1 MTVPPKADRRAVPRF
16 KVWVACSILSRLS
29 DEDFRKQAV
38 LGYVKDLSREAVAV
52 LLPSNETYGVDAS
65 SLGQQVQMTL
75 ALPVGYVRLSAT
87 LVRYSPDDSGKLV
100 FVFRIQ
106 DSKDRSKYEEYM
118 DTVESES
125 SRAAKDSVRS
135 RLAIIENELD
145 PNSAD

>member
-1 MTVPPKADRRAVPRF
+1 MTVPPKEDHRAVPRF

-52 LLPSNETYGVDAS
+52 LLPSNETYGVDPS

-87 LVRYSPDDSGKLV
+87 LIRSSPDVSGKHL
-100 FVFRIQ
+100 FVFGIQ
-106 DSKDRSKYEEYM
+106 DSKERRKYDEFL
-118 DTVESES
+118 
-125 SRAAKDSVRS
+125 DS
-135 RLAIIENELD
+135 LPAE
-145 PNSAD
+145 

>member
-1 MTVPPKADRRAVPRF
+1 M
-16 KVWVACSILSRLS
+16 L
-29 DEDFRKQAV
+29 FR
-38 LGYVKDLSREAVAV
+38 S
-52 LLPSNETYGVDAS
+52 
-65 SLGQQVQMTL
+65 
-75 ALPVGYVRLSAT
+75 VGYVRLSAT

-106 DSKDRSKYEEYM
+106 DSKDRSKYEEYL

-135 RLAIIENELD
+135 RLAIIETELD